1 MLKILIPVDGSD
13 NALRA
18 VAHAVALAKNNTALS
33 CELLHVHLPFG
44 VRKHAYRSHQA
55 LEKIA
60 GDEARQALQ
69 PAQAVL
75 AAAGIAHTTVI
86 REGDVA
92 DAIVLHA
99 RQSQSD
105 LIVMGMRGMG
115 MVLGPISMGSVTSRV
130 LHDAGAPVTL
140 VK

>member
-1 MLKILIPVDGSD
+1 MLKVLIPVDGSD

-18 VAHAVALAKNNTALS
+18 VAHAVTLAKNNTVL
-33 CELLHVHLPFG
+33 CCDLLHVHLPFG
-44 VRKHAYRSHQA
+44 LREHAYRSHQA
-55 LEKIA
+55 LEKMA
-60 GDEARQALQ
+60 GDEAQQALQ

-92 DAIVLHA
+92 DAIAEHA
-99 RQSQSD
+99 RQSQCD